1 MQLYNSATQDR
12 QELLINDNLVRL
24 YVCGITPYDTTHL
37 GHAFTYATF
46 DILIRFL
53 EWQKVQVRYVQNVT
67 DIDDDVL
74 RKAKQVGKDWRS
86 LGNEWTRR
94 FIDDMRAL
102 NVRPPDEY
110 PRATDVMSDIVRMDN
125 VLVERGAGYVS
136 NGSVYYDVDTFPE
149 FGKLS
154 HLPRSEMLPLANER
168 GNNPDDPN
176 KRHPLDFV
184 LWQRQ
189 APGEPG
195 WPSPWG
201 EGRPGWHIECS
212 TMVNRFLG
220 PTIDIHGGGADLI
233 FPHHECEI
241 AQSVVATQHSPF
253 SRYWMHI
260 AMVRKDGEKMSKSL
274 GNLVLVDDMLK
285 QYSPNTLRLYLASH
299 HYRQPWEY
307 DPEGVQQAAKMAER
321 WEAAAGEA
329 EAAGE
334 ATPSP
339 QASAATANIETV
351 ERGFRNA
358 LDDDLNTPEAVAV
371 LDRFAQAI
379 LTRKY
384 EGSDRV
390 AAQETLQELAGV
402 LGLRLRV
409 GMDERVIAGWNRH
422 RRRFEE

>member
-1 MQLYNSATQDR
+1 MQLYSSATQQK
-12 QELLINDNLVRL
+12 QEFEIDNNLVRL

-74 RKAKQVGKDWRS
+74 RKAKQVGRDWRS
-86 LGNEWTRR
+86 LGNEWTCR

-110 PRATDVMSDIVRMDN
+110 PRATDVMSDIATMTQT
-125 VLVERGAGYVS
+125 LVDRGAGYVS
-136 NGSVYYDVDTFPE
+136 NGSVYYDVNSFPD
-149 FGKLS
+149 FGNLS

-168 GNNPDDPN
+168 GNNPNDPD

-201 EGRPGWHIECS
+201 EGRPGWHIEC
-212 TMVNRFLG
+212 TAMVNRFLG
-220 PTIDIHGGGADLI
+220 PTIDIHGGGGDLI

-241 AQSVVATQHSPF
+241 AQSVVATHHSPF
-253 SRYWMHI
+253 ARYWMHI

-274 GNLVLVDDMLK
+274 GNLVLISDMLK
-285 QYSPNTLRLYLASH
+285 QYTPNALRLYLASH
-299 HYRQPWEY
+299 HYREPWEY
-307 DPEGVQQAAKMAER
+307 DPHQVQQAAEMSER
-321 WEAAAGEA
+321 WESAAAEDTL
-329 EAAGE
+329 ER
-334 ATPSP
+334 ATNGNMS
-339 QASAATANIETV
+339 TV
-351 ERGFRNA
+351 ERGFSEA
-358 LDDDLNTPEAVAV
+358 LGDDLNTPDAVAV
-371 LDRFAQAI
+371 LDRLARAIQAGTYAGPD
-379 LTRKY
+379 LL
-384 EGSDRV
+384 
-390 AAQETLQELAGV
+390 AARATMRELAGL
-402 LGLRLRV
+402 LGLRLHIGTDNQV
-409 GMDERVIAGWNRH
+409 VAGWNRH
-422 RRRFEE
+422 RRRFEA

>member
-1 MQLYNSATQDR
+1 MRLYNSATLDR
-12 QELLINDNLVRL
+12 QEFLIDDNLVRL

-67 DIDDDVL
+67 DIDDDIL
-74 RKAKQVGKDWRS
+74 RKAKQVGTDWRS

-102 NVRPPDEY
+102 NIRPPDEY
-110 PRATDVMSDIVRMDN
+110 PRATDVMSDIVRMDS

-136 NGSVYYDVDTFPE
+136 NGSMYFDVDAFPE
-149 FGKLS
+149 FGQLS
-154 HLPRSEMLPLANER
+154 HLPRPEMLPLANER

-201 EGRPGWHIECS
+201 EGRPGWHIECT

-285 QYSPNTLRLYLASH
+285 QYSPNALRLYLASH

-307 DPEGVQQAAKMAER
+307 EPEGVQQAAKMAER

-334 ATPSP
+334 PTLEGK
-339 QASAATANIETV
+339 ASAATANIETV
-351 ERGFRNA
+351 KRGFRNA
-358 LDDDLNTPEAVAV
+358 LDDDLNTPEAVAI

-379 LTRKY
+379 LTRNY
-384 EGSDRV
+384 GGSDRV
-390 AAQETLQELAGV
+390 VAQEMLRELAGV